1 MRRQFQRLAELRAGE
16 ALVLVQNRKEQGA
29 YYLAGYAVECALKAC
44 IAKLTKRNEFPL
56 KPEYVR
62 KTYTH
67 DLSELLRLAG
77 LEKQLEID
85 MSLNTALAITWTI
98 VKGWNEEKRYVPTGL
113 KGKNMYAALMGPDG
127 VLTWIKQRW

>member
-1 MRRQFQRLAELRAGE
+1 
-16 ALVLVQNRKEQGA
+16 VQNRKEQGA

-56 KPEYVR
+56 NPEYVR